1 MIIYALLLVIYLI
14 DYHLLGGRNLNLL
27 VIATTI
33 YAALHLLRGLTKKV
47 VLPEA
52 VALIGCFNYLVMPL
66 IVYRIFNERNYL
78 ARIYETAMELGEQDY
93 YSLAFPGTILLAIG
107 LQLSLIRKKNSDIN
121 ILKRCKM
128 YLHNRKWLGY
138 LLIIM
143 GFAGSLMLTSG
154 SVFSSIFYFQSQL
167 TFIGILYLL
176 HSPIRAKTFFSI
188 TALALLIFQSAMTA
202 MFGEL
207 VLWSIF
213 GVMILVLNRRI
224 AFAWRVAFIMVG
236 MVVVLWIQSFKHEY
250 RQVMASGYDKG
261 AKPSVMFDLA
271 AKKILKPEELFSQRS
286 FFGITIRVNQGFLVA
301 RTMNYVPRYEPFAK
315 GETIWTS
322 LAAAVAP
329 RIIWKDKPM
338 VGGKEMVCR
347 FLGDC
352 QNLKYSYNIGQ
363 LGEGYVNFGVTGGA
377 IFMFFY
383 GLLIRTLMVINLNLT
398 IRHPTLLLW
407 VPLFFFSAPSLE
419 TDFLTF
425 INSIIKAAIF
435 AMAVFFFF
443 RFFLRIRL

>member
-1 MIIYALLLVIYLI
+1 MIIYTLLLGIYLI
-14 DYHLLGGRNLNLL
+14 DYHLLSGRNLDLL

-33 YAALHLLRGLTKKV
+33 YAALHLLRGFTKKV
-47 VLPEA
+47 VLSEA
-52 VALIGCFNYLVMPL
+52 VALIGCFNYLLMPL

-78 ARIYETAMELGEQDY
+78 ARLFNTAMELGEQDY
-93 YSLAFPGTILLAIG
+93 YSLAFPGTILLAVG
-107 LQLSLIRKKNSDIN
+107 LQLSLIRQKNSDIN
-121 ILKRCKM
+121 IVERCKL
-128 YLHNRKWLGY
+128 YLHNRPWLGY

-143 GFAGSLMLTSG
+143 GFAGSLMLTSQ

-176 HSPIRAKTFFSI
+176 HSPIRAKTFFLI

-213 GVMILVLNRRI
+213 GVIILALNKRIAIPWRI
-224 AFAWRVAFIMVG
+224 AFIMLG

-250 RQVMASGYDKG
+250 RQVMASGYDKR

-271 AKKILKPEELFSQRS
+271 IGKVMNPKELFSQRS

-301 RTMNYVPRYEPFAK
+301 RTMNYVPKYEPFAK
-315 GETIWTS
+315 GETILTS
-322 LAAAVAP
+322 LAAAIAP

-352 QNLKYSYNIGQ
+352 GTLKYSYDIGQ
-363 LGEGYVNFGVTGGA
+363 LGEGYVNFGKFGGA
-377 IFMFFY
+377 LFMLFY
-383 GLLIRTLMVINLNLT
+383 GMLIRTLFVVTTNISIKYPSL
-398 IRHPTLLLW
+398 ILW
-407 VPLFFFSAPSLE
+407 IPLFFFSALSLE

-425 INSIIKAAIF
+425 INSFVKSVVFCAI
-435 AMAVFFFF
+435 VFVGF
-443 RFFLRIRL
+443 RWLLKIRM